1 MIYENLKRRSANE
14 QKKSGATL
22 RYSRVSSHCF
32 YIISLFWCQHPTE
45 EELSISAKMKIMP
58 KKSNSV
64 LIVSLL
70 VLAGIGGYSL
80 GASQSVPKT
89 SPSLTQNLIKASSL
103 FQAQTATLQGKV
115 IKVTQDLVTVS
126 NSRGQEDFP
135 LSKKFLVYKPIKEG
149 SPQATAS
156 SDIRLIDYNK
166 TVLIM
171 LEFLGGQYQVVSISD
186 LPK

>member
-1 MIYENLKRRSANE
+1 
-14 QKKSGATL
+14 
-22 RYSRVSSHCF
+22 
-32 YIISLFWCQHPTE
+32 
-45 EELSISAKMKIMP
+45 MKIMP

-64 LIVSLL
+64 LIVSLV

-80 GASQSVPKT
+80 GSTKPVPQTPTPSQN
-89 SPSLTQNLIKASSL
+89 LTQNLIKASPL
-103 FQAQTATLQGKV
+103 FQAQTATLEGKV
-115 IKVTQDLVTVS
+115 IKVTEDLVTVS
-126 NSRGQEDFP
+126 NAEGQEDFP

-149 SPQATAS
+149 SPQTTAS

-166 TVLIM
+166 TVLIL